1 MFTLRPAVQA
11 TLVRIKTLLK
21 NIIIICVKMSKIYNF
36 RKSVV
41 LKLIKI
47 FRLIFYNIIN
57 RINILYI

>member
-41 LKLIKI
+41 LNYDILEEN
-47 FRLIFYNIIN
+47 LYNIN
-57 RINILYI
+57 T